1 MNSVEMRM
9 REKMNIIKE
18 NTHTHTH
25 KGTGA
30 ESVRVKIQTQHC
42 VDPIA
47 SVCTMIIP
55 SQRSQLSVWVLVY
68 SI

>member
-25 KGTGA
+25 TQGYRSRVS
-30 ESVRVKIQTQHC
+30 ESENSNPALC
-42 VDPIA
+42 G
-47 SVCTMIIP
+47 SN
-55 SQRSQLSVWVLVY
+55 S
-68 SI
+68 